1 LRRDGKS
8 LDAEIDLWLIIMSH
22 VRDAGNNNYKA
33 SGGAVGQLA
42 SNKAATAQKRASFA
56 AAIITLLELTH
67 ANRNAQMKCC
77 STVRC
82 ISMLTSAICVCDA
95 WKACKFGIVAALQS
109 SVPDGCLCGVISHD
123 CIVTAGFHALKNN
136 WLQILIGFCVIH
148 MYTH

>member
-1 LRRDGKS
+1 
-8 LDAEIDLWLIIMSH
+8 MSH

-56 AAIITLLELTH
+56 AAISSTLLEPTH

-77 STVRC
+77 RTVRC

-95 WKACKFGIVAALQS
+95 WKACKFGIEAALQS
-109 SVPDGCLCGVISHD
+109 SVPEGCLCGVIPYD
-123 CIVTAGFHALKNN
+123 CIVTAGFHEK
-136 WLQILIGFCVIH
+136 
-148 MYTH
+148 

>member
-1 LRRDGKS
+1 
-8 LDAEIDLWLIIMSH
+8 MSH

-56 AAIITLLELTH
+56 AAISSTLLEPTH

-77 STVRC
+77 RTVRC

-95 WKACKFGIVAALQS
+95 WKACKFGIEAALQS
-109 SVPDGCLCGVISHD
+109 SVPEGCLCGVIP
-123 CIVTAGFHALKNN
+123 
-136 WLQILIGFCVIH
+136 
-148 MYTH
+148 